1 MNVLYLADI
10 RLPLERANGIQTM
23 ETCHALA
30 RRGHDVT
37 LLVRPDTHTPARDP
51 LAFYGLAPDEHLTIA
66 RVTVPVRPAG
76 PLGQHVRRAHYL
88 AAALAHALRGR
99 SVGRRTHDTGAFGAR
114 ELADRSVAGS
124 DIGARDD
131 RAEVGGAG
139 GRGRGA
145 GGSGARGIDIV
156 FTRDLGLASLLLR
169 VPRGMRPP
177 VVYESHGYA
186 PVVSGLLPEMLST
199 APKASRAKA
208 ARLAAREQRVWT
220 LADGYVTI
228 TTALARDLAGR
239 LGDRADVAIVPDG
252 VRLDPARRFAWDG
265 PSPRPVAVY
274 AGHLYPWKGVDTLI
288 AALAHAPSL
297 RARIIGGHP
306 AEPDLGRL
314 QQQARDLGVADRV
327 EFAGLQPPPAVAA
340 LLLSADA
347 LVLPNH
353 TSSVSA
359 HYTSPL
365 KLFEYLAAGRPIV
378 ASDLPALR
386 EVLRHGENA
395 WLTPPG
401 DPAALAASL
410 THVTSDVPLA
420 LRLARTAFDEAT
432 GYSWERRAE
441 QLEAVLEQAAAA
453 APRART
459 ERRGPR

>member
-37 LLVRPDTHTPARDP
+37 LLVRPDTQAPARDP
-51 LAFYGLAPDEHLTIA
+51 LAFYGLTPDAHLTIA

-99 SVGRRTHDTGAFGAR
+99 GSRQDG
-114 ELADRSVAGS
+114 ERS
-124 DIGARDD
+124 
-131 RAEVGGAG
+131 
-139 GRGRGA
+139 
-145 GGSGARGIDIV
+145 GGSHRAAGRGIDIV

-169 VPRGMRPP
+169 VPRNLRPP

-239 LGDRADVAIVPDG
+239 LGERADVAIVPDG
-252 VRLDPARRFAWDG
+252 VRLDAARRFAWNG

-288 AALAHAPSL
+288 AALPHAPAL

-340 LLLSADA
+340 LLLEADA

-353 TSSVSA
+353 PSPVSA

-386 EVLRHGENA
+386 EALRHGENA
-395 WLTPPG
+395 WLTAPG
-401 DPAALAASL
+401 DPAALAGSL
-410 THVTSDVPLA
+410 THVTSDAPLA
-420 LRLARTAFDEAT
+420 LRLARAAFDAAT
-432 GYSWERRAE
+432 QYSWERRAE
-441 QLEAVLEQAAAA
+441 RLEAVLAQAAGS
-453 APRART
+453 RNRS
-459 ERRGPR
+459 